1 MLEALQNT
9 PLALWVTTSPSIFAY
24 TTILTLHAI
33 GLAIVVGVN
42 TLIALRLLGYAN
54 GIPLTSLRRLYGTV
68 YFGFTINLV
77 SGVLLFIGEATAM
90 AAMVTFWGKLTFV
103 FIGMIVGQ
111 ILRVTYFNDTAS
123 IEAGVVTP
131 KARRLAYLSLGCWY
145 LALIIGRLTGYPD
158 MVNAWFGLNGA
169 GSL

>member
-9 PLALWVTTSPSIFAY
+9 PLAIWVTTSPSIFAY
-24 TTILTLHAI
+24 TTILTVHAI

-42 TLIALRLLGYAN
+42 TLIALRLLGYAK
-54 GIPLTSLRRLYGTV
+54 GIPLNSLRRLYGTV
-68 YFGFTINLV
+68 YFGFTINLI
-77 SGVLLFIGEATAM
+77 SGLLLFIGEATTM

-103 FIGMIVGQ
+103 FVGMIVGQ

-123 IEAGVVTP
+123 IAAGVVTP
-131 KARRLAYLSLGCWY
+131 TARRLAFVTLGCWY

-158 MVNAWFGLNGA
+158 MVNAWLGLGG